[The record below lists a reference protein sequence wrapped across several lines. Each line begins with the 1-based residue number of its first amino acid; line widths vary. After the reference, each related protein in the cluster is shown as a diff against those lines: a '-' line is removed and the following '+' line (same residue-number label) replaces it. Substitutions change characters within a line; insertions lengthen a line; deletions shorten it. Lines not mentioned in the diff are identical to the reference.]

1 MSNGIEVTQE
11 GVGVEKASDYQKVL
25 DSRWLFMEVG
35 LEIDTTIT
43 LPAMGAQT
51 SYGYQR
57 VNIMRHG
64 MTRRGVAFVPAFH
77 GSYKINEEYDP
88 FIGNYNLAVDDT
100 WVYFYRDYS
109 NGETPAQ
116 YTVQVKAKIYTLPIL
131 EAYLAPIEIA
141 PLSGKTNSSIGIR
154 ALDGTDSSVDI
165 NESSAHGFS
174 IDTRKKILSIH
185 KVVQKKVNYA
195 FYDSARVTAVDTA
208 TDILTI
214 TIDPNQSIP
223 EGGTSTG
230 IGWIETGHQIQYN
243 PGDFTT
249 YPSPLSSGVS
259 PYIIKVDD
267 THIKLALSAADAQ
280 AGTAINLTTAGSIPS
295 MIRRNPLAD
304 DWRLPH
310 DNDYPP
316 SYMFCDIIA
325 NPTGVGRA
333 VSGQGVTSL
342 KHISTTPLVLADNRY
357 LYFRGVQAVYIANIA
372 VIILKDPIE
381 VAQ

>member
-51 SYGYQR
+51 AFGYQR
-57 VNIMRHG
+57 VNIIRHG
-64 MTRRGVAFVPAFH
+64 MTRRGVAYVPAFH

-88 FIGNYNLAVDDT
+88 FIGEYNLAADDT
-100 WVYFYRDYS
+100 WIYFYRTYS
-109 NGETPAQ
+109 NGSTPAA
-116 YTVQVKAKIYTLPIL
+116 YTVQVKAKVYTLPIL

-141 PLSGKTNSSIGIR
+141 PLSGKTDSNIGIR

-165 NESSAHGFS
+165 SESSSHGFS

-208 TDILTI
+208 TDILTL
-214 TIDPNQSIP
+214 TIDPNQSVP
-223 EGGTSTG
+223 EGGSSTG
-230 IGWIETGHQIQYN
+230 IGWIETGQQIQYN

-249 YPSPLSSGVS
+249 YPNPLSFAVS

-280 AGTAINLTTAGSIPS
+280 AGTAINLTTAGSLPS

-333 VSGQGVTSL
+333 VSGQGVTSI

-357 LYFRGVQAVYIANIA
+357 LYFRGVQAVYIANIS